1 MPVTLAL
8 GTPAGGSYFPM
19 ELLLESIQE
28 VEVGQNPGL
37 CLTVS
42 ESASFQA
49 LPDSQLWHYRSVLPL
64 PGAARRILE
73 AAVVA
78 APSPVEPCVPHL
90 EAAVVAAPSPV
101 EPCVPHLEAAVV
113 CPLHVGSRPDASC
126 PSAYL

>member
-8 GTPAGGSYFPM
+8 GTPAGGRYFPM
-19 ELLLESIQE
+19 KLLLDGVPA

-49 LPDSQLWHYRSVLPL
+49 LPDSRLWRYQSVPPL
-64 PGAARRILE
+64 PGAARRI
-73 AAVVA
+73 
-78 APSPVEPCVPHL
+78 L

-113 CPLHVGSRPDASC
+113 CPLHVGSRPDAAC